1 MTKITRKLVLSI
13 LTVVL
18 TFVALGTTTF
28 AWFTLTNTSTV
39 QPFEAEIVGDTGIE
53 IALGDHS
60 GVASAPTDYDWKTTL
75 TTADVENYIDSA
87 YGGTFQFG
95 HVTTSN
101 GVDFFTLGSSSLTS
115 TGTGYL
121 EIPLNFRSNSA
132 NQINWTNILLS
143 SDTYVWTIDVD
154 FTGVGGA
161 ITTPG
166 TLSVDASN
174 GMRIAMISQATYGGF
189 TVGYEK
195 PAGGSPLNVVL
206 DDGIAATPQD
216 LSNGGIGDAGAMN
229 YYYAKNNSL
238 PFNADAVTVL
248 DTIQTLGAGQP
259 VISMDDVSG
268 SATNYEADFFGQVMV
283 RVWLEGWD
291 ANTYNSILSQIV
303 STTFAFEGV
312 TV

>member
-1 MTKITRKLVLSI
+1 MSKITRKLVLSL

-18 TFVALGTTTF
+18 TVVALGTTTF

-53 IALGDHS
+53 IALGAHS

-75 TTADVENYIDSA
+75 TTADVENYIASA

-95 HVTTSN
+95 HVTTAD
-101 GVDFFTLGSSSLTS
+101 GVNFFTLGSTSLTS
-115 TGTGYL
+115 TSSGYL

-132 NQINWTNILLS
+132 NQINWTNILLE
-143 SDTYVWTIDVD
+143 SDAYSWTIDVD
-154 FTGVGGA
+154 FTGVSGA
-161 ITTPG
+161 LTTPG

-174 GMRIAMISQATYGGF
+174 GMRIAMISEATYGGF

-195 PAGGSPLNVVL
+195 PAGGSPLNVIL
-206 DDGIAATPQD
+206 DGDGLEQD
-216 LSNGGIGDAGAMN
+216 LSNGGVGVAGAMS

-248 DTIQTLGAGQP
+248 DTIQALGSGQP
-259 VISMDDVSG
+259 VVSMDDVSG
-268 SATNYEADFFGQVMV
+268 STTNYEADFFGQVMV
-283 RVWLEGWD
+283 RIWLEGWD

-312 TV
+312 TI

>member
-1 MTKITRKLVLSI
+1 MSKITRKLVLSL

-18 TFVALGTTTF
+18 TVVALGTTTF

-53 IALGDHS
+53 IALGEHA

-75 TTADVENYIDSA
+75 TTADVENYIASA

-95 HVTTSN
+95 HVTTED
-101 GVDFFTLGSSSLTS
+101 GVNFFTLGASSLTS

-132 NQINWTNILLS
+132 DQINWTAITMS
-143 SDTYVWTIDVD
+143 SATYNWTIDVD
-154 FTGVGGA
+154 FTGVSGA
-161 ITTPG
+161 LTTPG
-166 TLSVDASN
+166 TVGVDASN
-174 GMRIAMISQATYGGF
+174 GMRIAMISQALYGGF

-195 PAGGSPLNVVL
+195 AAGGSPANVVL
-206 DDGIAATPQD
+206 DGDGSEQD
-216 LSNGGIGDAGAMN
+216 LSNGGIGDAGAMS
-229 YYYAKNNSL
+229 YYYAKNNAL
-238 PFNADAVTVL
+238 PFTADAVTVL
-248 DTIQTLGAGQP
+248 DTIQTLGTGQP

-268 SATNYEADFFGQVMV
+268 SPTNYEADFFGQVMV
-283 RVWLEGWD
+283 RIWLEGWD

-312 TV
+312 TA